1 MTEPHET
8 DLLELAVPYAL
19 HAVSDAERGEI
30 EDRLAQ
36 LARPEADAFYDE
48 VRAVR
53 ETMAVV
59 SAVSASEPPADL
71 RRRLLSAVAEDNVR
85 SLPVAQPVSTG
96 RGWRG
101 AVLAVAAALVI
112 GLGAVGVGI
121 ALRPEPAKVST
132 AQQVFGAPDVHTVS
146 GAIPGGGTATLVF
159 SREKNAG
166 VLVMNDVP
174 KPTPGT
180 VYQMWLVG
188 NSGATSAGTMD
199 DKAVTP
205 STTAVLPDLGNST
218 ALKFTVEPGTGS
230 TQPTGAVV
238 AELPLA

>member
-1 MTEPHET
+1 MTEPHNS
-8 DLLELAVPYAL
+8 DLLDLAVPYAL
-19 HAVSDAERGEI
+19 HAVSEDERAEI

-36 LARPEADAFYDE
+36 LGGPDADAFYDE

-53 ETMAVV
+53 ETMATV

-71 RRRLLSAVAEDNVR
+71 RRRLLSTVAEDNLR
-85 SLPVAQPVSTG
+85 SLPVAQHNSG
-96 RGWRG
+96 RRRQS

-112 GLGAVGVGI
+112 GLGAVGIGI
-121 ALRPEPAKVST
+121 ALRPEPATTST
-132 AQQVFGAPDVHTVS
+132 AQQVFAAPDVHTVS
-146 GAIPGGGTATLVF
+146 GPIPGGGTATVVF

-174 KPTPGT
+174 KPAPGT
-180 VYQMWLVG
+180 VYQMWLVS

-230 TQPTGAVV
+230 TQPTGQVV
-238 AELPLA
+238 AELPLV